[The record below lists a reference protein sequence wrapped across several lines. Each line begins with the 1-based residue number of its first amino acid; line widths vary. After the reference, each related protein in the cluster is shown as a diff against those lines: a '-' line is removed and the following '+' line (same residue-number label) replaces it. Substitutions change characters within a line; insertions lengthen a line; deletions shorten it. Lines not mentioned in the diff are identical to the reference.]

1 MVGPCWSHVPIA
13 SEAASEME
21 ALIQEILGYLESG
34 CPVGWNLIESF
45 LLVIDGWMKS
55 NSSFEAERIPALP
68 CQFWI
73 VWGCIDSQCSSL
85 CIRKFGN
92 FMRQVGLATVDTGLT
107 NCGCMIYRW
116 V

>member
-1 MVGPCWSHVPIA
+1 MVGPCWSHVPIV